1 VSLGWKIDMCIA
13 VEQNRGCLYYN
24 RGDFKL
30 FDDAV
35 TPSVVSSFGI
45 FGLSLLL
52 HKKYGV

>member
-1 VSLGWKIDMCIA
+1 MSLGWKIDICIA
-13 VEQNRGCLYYN
+13 VEENTECLYYN

-35 TPSVVSSFGI
+35 TPSVVSLFGI